1 MNKALGLLI
10 ALLLALTGQAAVAQ
24 NFPKLTGRVVDE
36 ANLLDPQQ
44 EAALSAKLEGLEA
57 RTKRQL
63 VVTTL
68 ASLEGYEISDYGYRL
83 GRAWA
88 IGQDGKG
95 ETEKDN
101 GAILIVA
108 PNERKLRI
116 EVGYGLEPVLT
127 DGLSS
132 TIIRND
138 ITPRFK
144 EGDFAGGINAGVDR
158 IVTQF
163 ELPADEA
170 AKIASAAQQ
179 YNKRDKG
186 IPVGAIIFILFMIF
200 FVFLPM
206 IRSTNGGGR
215 KHRRAGMG
223 PVIIWGGGGFGAQRY
238 AIGGGCRKALVCGAL
253 RAAIPELFIQRL
265 DGTVGDINR
274 IKGQHHGGPV
284 QNRKG
289 AQLLHHLGQYRD
301 RGLEE
306 GLAPLFALKFHRFD
320 FGGLVFADLFNLGI
334 KGICQG
340 LKRAGRH
347 GGALLGQIGLFG
359 GQSLFNGAV
368 FGSKGLVGCNG
379 ARL

>member
-44 EAALSAKLEGLEA
+44 EVALSAKLEGLEA

-108 PNERKLRI
+108 PNERKMRI

-186 IPVGAIIFILFMIF
+186 IPFGAIIFILFMIF

-223 PVIIWGGGGFGAQRY
+223 PVIIWGGGGFG
-238 AIGGGCRKALVCGAL
+238 GGG
-253 RAAIPELFIQRL
+253 
-265 DGTVGDINR
+265 
-274 IKGQHHGGPV
+274 
-284 QNRKG
+284 
-289 AQLLHHLGQYRD
+289 
-301 RGLEE
+301 
-306 GLAPLFALKFHRFD
+306 
-320 FGGLVFADLFNLGI
+320 FGGGGFGGGGFG
-334 KGICQG
+334 GG
-340 LKRAGRH
+340 GGSFGG
-347 GGALLGQIGLFG
+347 GGASG
-359 GQSLFNGAV
+359 GW
-368 FGSKGLVGCNG
+368 
-379 ARL
+379 